1 MLINLFNKDCAQALK
16 QIESNSIDFCCT
28 DLPYGVLIHTKKIT
42 ADYQNDNRNFCN
54 WDFQIDYDK
63 VLPELKRVMKDN
75 AAIALFAKSPFTY
88 RLYEQMIKHG
98 FKHRYN
104 WIWKKSCAPNFASL
118 KHVPKNDF
126 EQVMIFSKT
135 NKGLHYFPGAHLV
148 GEEKCKCKFYNYKTR
163 TPLSSEEVFD
173 KYLIPFLLDNSQIT
187 DNIRI
192 ISKMGNKCGND
203 TVPSKGIKII
213 EALNPDIQFIA
224 GRCGVREITDTFSL
238 SNRGYKLDTIFK
250 EKYRDQFEID
260 FENKV
265 LYRTTKSYSGY
276 PSSIIDIKY
285 SVGNKNIKEKHPTT
299 KPVEVLEYLLDRYT
313 EEGDNVLDMTMGS
326 GSMGV
331 ACKNKNRNF
340 IRN

>member
-1 MLINLFNKDCAQALK
+1 
-16 QIESNSIDFCCT
+16 
-28 DLPYGVLIHTKKIT
+28 
-42 ADYQNDNRNFCN
+42 
-54 WDFQIDYDK
+54 
-63 VLPELKRVMKDN
+63 
-75 AAIALFAKSPFTY
+75 
-88 RLYEQMIKHG
+88 
-98 FKHRYN
+98 
-104 WIWKKSCAPNFASL
+104 
-118 KHVPKNDF
+118 
-126 EQVMIFSKT
+126 MIFSKT

-173 KYLIPFLLDNSQIT
+173 NYIIPFLSGKSQIT
-187 DNIRI
+187 D
-192 ISKMGNKCGND
+192 
-203 TVPSKGIKII
+203 
-213 EALNPDIQFIA
+213 EDIQFIA

-238 SNRGYKLDTIFK
+238 STHGYKLDTIFK

-260 FENKV
+260 LDNKV

-285 SVGNKNIKEKHPTT
+285 GVSNKNIKEKHPTT

-313 EEGDNVLDMTMGS
+313 EEGATVLDMTMGS

-340 IRN
+340 IRNRNQ